1 MAKITSVEKRKREE
15 KTWRTIILT
24 SSWLTVLIL
33 PAFFYI
39 NLLEVTS
46 SISKLETKPIPYFVC
61 ILLTFLCNLLATV
74 KEYEYF
80 VVHKKSVNVF
90 YGVVVLLSISS
101 TTIVLASLCEMV
113 EQLKHLPG
121 SCEFSQALKTCN
133 CFSSNWNIVL
143 HIGDCNHIPFLKTK
157 LYHACGAL
165 GYSMVIYCVLII
177 RFVSSESIVKEI
189 FLKDS
194 TLIVKHCHSPP
205 PPYKV

>member
-61 ILLTFLCNLLATV
+61 ILL
-74 KEYEYF
+74 
-80 VVHKKSVNVF
+80 KKSVNVF